1 MLFDIHKDVASG
13 KIFGF
18 WQYFGFSGGKLGPK
32 MGENHQLWLRLV
44 SLKHLI
50 LKDC

>member
-1 MLFDIHKDVASG
+1 MLFDSHEDAVSG

-32 MGENHQLWLRLV
+32 NGPKLSTLGT
-44 SLKHLI
+44 SCFHLNT
-50 LKDC
+50 